1 MNGLLELLVD
11 GAPGNATWPLD
22 RGLQYGDGLFETMRV
37 QGGRVLLLDLHRS
50 RLAEGCR
57 RLFLHAD
64 EAQIWNQVEAVAARH
79 ERALLRLQ
87 VTRGESLMRGYGFTG
102 HEHARWFLAIFE
114 APRHEPMPV
123 PMRVCTLP
131 NRLGEN
137 TALAGLKHCSR
148 LEQVLARQAMVG
160 SNAFEGL
167 LASSSGLLISGTMSN
182 VFIELDGEI
191 VTPALDRCGVAGVMR
206 AAVLREAGRAGI
218 ELHVTDV
225 PFESLARV
233 TALALSNARM
243 GLVIA
248 DELDGRALARSARF
262 EQLAALVSAA

>member
-1 MNGLLELLVD
+1 MNALLELLVD
-11 GAPGNATWPLD
+11 GAPSSATWPLD

-37 QGGRVLLLDLHRS
+37 QGGRVLLLDLHRL

-57 RLFLHAD
+57 RLFIHAD
-64 EAQIWNQVEAVAARH
+64 EAQIWNQVAAVAARH

-87 VTRGESLMRGYGFTG
+87 VTRGESQMRGYSFTG
-102 HEHARWFLAIFE
+102 REHARWFLATFE
-114 APRHEPMPV
+114 APGHEPMPV
-123 PMRVCTLP
+123 PVRVCTLP

-137 TALAGLKHCSR
+137 TALAGLKHCNR

-191 VTPALDRCGVAGVMR
+191 VTPTLDRCGVAGVMR

-218 ELHVTDV
+218 LLRVTDV
-225 PFESLARV
+225 PFESLVRV

-248 DELDGRALARSARF
+248 DELDGLALDRNASLG
-262 EQLAALVSAA
+262 QLAALVSAA